1 MKAFRLL
8 LSASAFVTAIVAAC
22 PSLHAQ
28 SLVQV
33 NSAGAA
39 SASQLSVLYTQSQ
52 VSGDLNI
59 VVVGWRD
66 TIAVPTSV
74 TDTKGNVY
82 TLALGPTTLSG
93 QLSQSIYLAKNI
105 IAATAGSNTV
115 TVAFNS
121 GATAPEV
128 RILEYGGVD
137 ANNPLDGA
145 VGGSGNTATTDS
157 GAANTTYANDLL
169 IGASLVSTSTT
180 APGAGYT
187 TRIIT
192 TNGNLVEDELVSAT
206 GSYHATSTLSSAG
219 AWIMQI
225 VALRAAGAPPAP
237 SAPGSLTAVASS
249 TSEIDLSWIGAT
261 GGTISSYLIER
272 CLGVSCS
279 NFVQIGTTTSTT
291 FSDTGLAAGTSYTYR
306 VRAED
311 SANNLGPYS
320 NAATTA
326 TLGSPSPTAPGNLS
340 AVAGT
345 LAPVVVSE
353 QGYIDTTYTTTHTTA
368 AFDSTGG
375 DLLVLFASSHAGT
388 AFTPT
393 DSYGNTWISVAGPTS
408 TTTGFDL
415 RSQMWYARNPL
426 VGPSHTVTMGLSVAQ
441 PLVMS
446 ILVVKGSNIAAP
458 IDAASAIGSDNGTQS
473 VNIASPIIATTTSNE
488 LLLGFAKVS
497 AGSVFQPGTGFTQQT
512 AASSN
517 YLDAEA
523 GLASTAGSYSATF
536 TVGAPVTWQA
546 AAMAVIPAVASNP
559 NQVNLT
565 WTASTETGGT
575 ISSYLVE
582 RYQGV
587 SCNSFTQIG
596 TSATTAYSDSGVSA
610 STSYSYR
617 VRAKD
622 TSGTVGPYSNT
633 ATITTPAAIPAP
645 SITTLSPA
653 SGAVGTAVTITG
665 ANFGATQGTSTVSF
679 NGTTAVP
686 TSWSATSIVAPV
698 PTGATTGN
706 VTVTVGGQVSN
717 GVAFTV
723 TTGSP
728 SPTAPG
734 NLSAVAG
741 TLAPVVV
748 SEQGYID
755 TTFTTTHTTA
765 AFDSTGGDLL
775 VLFASS
781 HAGTAFTPT
790 DSYGNT
796 WISVAGPTST
806 TTGFDL
812 RSQMWYARNPLVGPS
827 HTVTMGLSVA
837 QPLVMSILV
846 VKGSNIAA
854 PIDAASAIGSD
865 NGTQSVNI
873 ASPIIA
879 TTTSNELLLG
889 FAKVSAGSVFQPGT
903 GFTQQTAAS
912 SNYLDAEAGL
922 ASTAGSYSATF
933 TVGAPVTW
941 QAAAM
946 AVIPAVASNPNQVNL
961 TWTAST
967 ETGGT
972 ISSYLVERCQ
982 GVSCNSFTQ
991 IGTSATTAYSDSGVS
1006 ASTSYSYRVR
1016 AKDTSGTV
1024 GPYSNTAT
1032 ITTPAAIPAPSITT
1046 LSPASG
1052 AVGTAVT
1059 ITGANFGATQG
1070 TSTVSFNGTTAVPTS
1085 WSATSIVAPVPTGAT
1100 TGNVTVTVGGQ
1111 VSNGMA
1117 FTVTIPAPSI
1127 SSLSP
1132 GSGPVGTAVTI
1143 TGANF
1148 GATQGSSTVS
1158 FNGTLAVPTSWSSTG
1173 IVVPVPTG
1181 ATTGNV
1187 TVTVGGQVSNGVV
1200 FTIAAAP
1207 PPGSITHLQQ
1217 GSSSDVSGKTY
1228 TSFSAT
1234 FPAGTASGSAIVIGV
1249 TYGNANP
1256 TITASDS
1263 QGNLYTRAVA
1273 SYDSGH
1279 SQGCAILYATGSKGG
1294 SSNTV
1299 TVNFSSAVAYLAMGI
1314 HEYSGVAAASAL
1326 DTSAGTRG
1334 SGTSPSSGSWTTTA
1348 NGDLIFGCVA
1358 EDSTGSGDTFTAG
1371 SGFTKRVDLGLTAA
1385 YSDEDGVQRSE

>member
-415 RSQMWYARNPL
+415 RSQMWYARNPI
-426 VGPSHTVTMGLSVAQ
+426 VGP
-441 PLVMS
+441 
-446 ILVVKGSNIAAP
+446 N
-458 IDAASAIGSDNGTQS
+458 
-473 VNIASPIIATTTSNE
+473 
-488 LLLGFAKVS
+488 
-497 AGSVFQPGTGFTQQT
+497 
-512 AASSN
+512 
-517 YLDAEA
+517 
-523 GLASTAGSYSATF
+523 
-536 TVGAPVTWQA
+536 
-546 AAMAVIPAVASNP
+546 
-559 NQVNLT
+559 
-565 WTASTETGGT
+565 
-575 ISSYLVE
+575 
-582 RYQGV
+582 
-587 SCNSFTQIG
+587 
-596 TSATTAYSDSGVSA
+596 
-610 STSYSYR
+610 
-617 VRAKD
+617 
-622 TSGTVGPYSNT
+622 
-633 ATITTPAAIPAP
+633 
-645 SITTLSPA
+645 
-653 SGAVGTAVTITG
+653 
-665 ANFGATQGTSTVSF
+665 
-679 NGTTAVP
+679 
-686 TSWSATSIVAPV
+686 
-698 PTGATTGN
+698 
-706 VTVTVGGQVSN
+706 
-717 GVAFTV
+717 
-723 TTGSP
+723 
-728 SPTAPG
+728 
-734 NLSAVAG
+734 
-741 TLAPVVV
+741 
-748 SEQGYID
+748 
-755 TTFTTTHTTA
+755 
-765 AFDSTGGDLL
+765 
-775 VLFASS
+775 
-781 HAGTAFTPT
+781 
-790 DSYGNT
+790 
-796 WISVAGPTST
+796 
-806 TTGFDL
+806 
-812 RSQMWYARNPLVGPS
+812 

-1334 SGTSPSSGSWTTTA
+1334 SGTSPSSGSGTTTA

-1385 YSDEDGVQRSE
+1385 YSDEDGVQAAAGTVAATWTLSPKNDWVAAMAAFKAAATSTAPSITTLSPTSGAVGTAVTITGTNFGATQGSSTVSFNGTLAVPTSWSSTGIVVPVPTGATTGNVTVTVGGQVSNSVAFTVQ